1 MVEILNFTICMFYN
15 VFYILEKKKS
25 LHSREYT
32 LLDFFKVGLFKK
44 INKVHLFI
52 NKCIKAN
59 KQKEILVPHINVER
73 FHFINIYFLLSN
85 NKKA

>member
-1 MVEILNFTICMFYN
+1 MRSPN
-15 VFYILEKKKS
+15 VLQYAEQN
-25 LHSREYT
+25 H
-32 LLDFFKVGLFKK
+32 LDFLKVGLFKK